1 MKWLFI
7 GQINKVR
14 MLIKE
19 TKQSQKKEHRQ
30 EVASDGRTDHSVK
43 AFYLD
48 NTLEKNHLISHISE
62 QAKEKL
68 YLGKNEIFLEG
79 LLKKQRCSV
88 NL

>member
-19 TKQSQKKEHRQ
+19 TKQSQRREHRQ
-30 EVASDGRTDHSVK
+30 EVASGGRTDYSVK

-48 NTLEKNHLISHISE
+48 NTLEKKPSDKSYLRTG
-62 QAKEKL
+62 QRKALFGKEWDFFV
-68 YLGKNEIFLEG
+68 GG
-79 LLKKQRCSV
+79 S
-88 NL
+88 